1 MQPYAKVDIYLKKLY
16 NLYFKQSD
24 SISTFYII
32 CSQVWVENLLRLCT
46 CTLLLCKF

>member
-16 NLYFKQSD
+16 NMYFKQSDD

-32 CSQVWVENLLRLCT
+32 CSQVSKVEN
-46 CTLLLCKF
+46 